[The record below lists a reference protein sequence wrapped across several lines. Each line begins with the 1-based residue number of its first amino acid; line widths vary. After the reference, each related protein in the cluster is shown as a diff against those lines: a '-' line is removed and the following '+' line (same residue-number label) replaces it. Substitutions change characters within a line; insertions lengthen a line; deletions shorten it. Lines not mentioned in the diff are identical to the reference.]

1 MITVKKIKPLFNRI
15 VVTADKYDENVM
27 VGGIIDG
34 SKSNTIKEYQKVVAV
49 GTTVRDIKVGD
60 VVLIN
65 PTRYA
70 VRKHQEGSLKDG
82 IITDNPVTQYNF
94 NIIELDGK
102 QNLLLFDSDIDY
114 VLEDYEESPD
124 AVSKIIQPEKHKI
137 IV

>member
-49 GTTVRDIKVGD
+49 GTTVRDIKAGD